1 MTFSSA
7 GRLGSRWND
16 WNTNPPRAARTRS
29 RPSSSSAESSLPS
42 KNTWPVVGRSRPASR
57 PSRGDLPAPEAPT
70 TATASP
76 GKMLRPI
83 PSSRGS
89 SPSGLAT
96 RFVSFRAEM
105 IGCIST
111 SAIRRI
117 LLFAVLIG
125 LHPGMHAE
133 TVLVLGDSL
142 SAGYGIEQNLGWVNL
157 LRQRIAAQKI
167 DAEVV
172 NASVRGETAAGGR
185 ARIAEQRNAFQ
196 PDGIHPT
203 AAMQPRILDNVWPAL
218 LPLLAASSAARA
230 ASQ

>member
-16 WNTNPPRAARTRS
+16 WNTNPPRAARTRA
-29 RPSSSSAESSLPS
+29 RPSSSSAESSVPS
-42 KNTWPVVGRSRPASR
+42 KNTWPAVGRSRPASR
-57 PSRGDLPAPEAPT
+57 PSRVDLPAPEAPT

-76 GKMLRPI
+76 GKMLRSI
-83 PSSRGS
+83 PASRVS

-96 RFVSFRAEM
+96 RFVSFRADM
-105 IGCIST
+105 IGCNST

-125 LHPGMHAE
+125 LQPEKHAA
-133 TVLVLGDSL
+133 TFLVLGDSL
-142 SAGYGIEQNLGWVNL
+142 SAGYGIELNLGWVSL

-172 NASVRGETAAGGR
+172 NASVSGETPAGGR
-185 ARIAEQRNAFQ
+185 ARIPELLHRHRPAV
-196 PDGIHPT
+196 
-203 AAMQPRILDNVWPAL
+203 DNVA
-218 LPLLAASSAARA
+218 
-230 ASQ
+230 